1 MGLNRRQFLV
11 LAGAIG
17 GCTFAQV
24 RNRTPESAE
33 DPIPAKKENLSLNP
47 APAGLFAPPRG
58 DVRLVVIS
66 DLNSAYGSTSYEPE
80 VAQAIAFAPKWQP
93 DLVIFG
99 GDMVAGQKLSLTR
112 ENLQAMWQAFDRQI
126 AAKLRQAKLP
136 FGFTIGNHDGS
147 GALDT
152 KGQFKFHL
160 DREIAAAYWKAPEHD
175 PGLDWIDRSHFPFYY
190 SFRLT
195 PATAKELNI
204 FCLVWD
210 ASTAKI
216 PPAQLAWV
224 EKSLASPMAQN
235 AKLRI
240 VIGHL
245 PLYAVAVGR
254 NKVGEILDNAEQLR
268 SLLER
273 YRVHTYISG
282 HHHAYFPGHRGQLQM
297 LHAGASGSGPR
308 QLLDSERPGEK
319 TLTVVDI
326 ELRSTTTSYTTYNLN
341 TLKVIDIKELPRIII
356 GINGMELRQDIS
368 WDSLTPQEISRCQ
381 QTLSPSLCQ
390 PN

>member
-1 MGLNRRQFLV
+1 MRLNRRQFFV
-11 LAGAIG
+11 LAGTIAGWTVAKIG
-17 GCTFAQV
+17 D
-24 RNRTPESAE
+24 RTPDSSDAS
-33 DPIPAKKENLSLNP
+33 ILSFGEKPLNP
-47 APAGLFAPPRG
+47 APPGVFAPPRG
-58 DVRLVVIS
+58 DLRLVVIS
-66 DLNSAYGSTSYEPE
+66 DFNSAYGSTTYQPE
-80 VAQAIAFAPKWQP
+80 VDRAIALIPDWQP
-93 DLVIFG
+93 DLVIAG

-112 ENLQAMWQAFDRQI
+112 ENLQAMWQAFDRHI
-126 AAKLRQAKLP
+126 AAQLRQANLP

-147 GALDT
+147 GALDAN
-152 KGQFKFHL
+152 GQFKFHL
-160 DREIAAAYWKAPEHD
+160 DREVAAAYWQDPEHD
-175 PGLDWIDRSHFPFYY
+175 PGLNWIDRRHFPFYY

-195 PATAKELNI
+195 PATANDEEV

-216 PPAQLAWV
+216 PPAQLTWV
-224 EKSLASPMAQN
+224 EESLASPVAQN

-240 VIGHL
+240 AIGHL

-254 NKVGEILDNAEQLR
+254 NKTGEILDNGEQLR
-268 SLLER
+268 RLLER

-297 LHAGASGSGPR
+297 LHAGAIGSGPR
-308 QLLDSERPGEK
+308 QLLDSDRPAEN

-326 ELRSTTTSYTTYNLN
+326 ELRSATTTYTTYNLN
-341 TLKVIDIKELPRIII
+341 TLKVIDIQELPRIII

-368 WDSLTPQEISRCQ
+368 WDRLTPQEISRCQ